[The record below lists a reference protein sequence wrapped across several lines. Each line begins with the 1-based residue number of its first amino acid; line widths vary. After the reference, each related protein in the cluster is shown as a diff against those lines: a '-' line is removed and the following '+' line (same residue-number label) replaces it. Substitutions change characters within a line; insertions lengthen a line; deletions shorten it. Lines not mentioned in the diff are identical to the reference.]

1 MTIKAVAPGK
11 AVLIGEYSV
20 LAGGPAVVLATS
32 SFASI
37 SLESTSSE
45 SWVFETLGF
54 QSEPELVNPDKLP
67 ASSGSSLI
75 SAILKNLV
83 SQGFGIFQ
91 KKVYRPLE
99 LLPTVQASSSSGQK
113 IRARIFR
120 RSMHCEL
127 PTTVSGTQSR
137 AKFKRGNRHP

>member
-1 MTIKAVAPGK
+1 MTMKAVAPGK

-37 SLESTSSE
+37 SLESTGSE
-45 SWVFETLGF
+45 SWAFETLGF

-75 SAILKNLV
+75 LAILEK
-83 SQGFGIFQ
+83 FG
-91 KKVYRPLE
+91 L
-99 LLPTVQASSSSGQK
+99 
-113 IRARIFR
+113 ARLR
-120 RSMHCEL
+120 DL
-127 PTTVSGTQSR
+127 
-137 AKFKRGNRHP
+137 